1 MIRPGK
7 PALLIAL
14 LCGVLLLTRLG
25 GTHLHLCFDGSEP
38 PISLHVADAGDHH
51 PGESAPHADQDVALG
66 ADLLVKKPAVASIS
80 GRWRSPSRSCC
91 SSFSVLPASGRR
103 HSSSPSVPPAPAAA
117 AAARPAPLTS
127 RLDS

>member
-66 ADLLVKKPAVASIS
+66 ADLLVKKPAGGFDLGALAFAFTFLLLIVFRAPGI
-80 GRWRSPSRSCC
+80 RPEALILPLRSARTR
-91 SSFSVLPASGRR
+91 LR
-103 HSSSPSVPPAPAAA
+103 PPLRGPP
-117 AAARPAPLTS
+117 R
-127 RLDS
+127 